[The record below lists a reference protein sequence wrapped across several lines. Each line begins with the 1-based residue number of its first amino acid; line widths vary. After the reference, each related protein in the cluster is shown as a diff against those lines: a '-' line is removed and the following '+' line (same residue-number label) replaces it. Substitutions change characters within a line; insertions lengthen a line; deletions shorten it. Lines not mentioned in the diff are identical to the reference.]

1 MCKVQ
6 KKKKEKSTQSYKSR
20 FLLMISSQGLSSE
33 YKQTGKA
40 MHYCWRESIEVHCN
54 TKTQMQSLSTDT
66 WGKKKCMYIFWG
78 ILKPLEPLICQS
90 SIQPVLCTIK
100 TNQVNRNKIKHNSFI
115 PLNMVTEQTCWQKA
129 ANTEGGGG
137 GPSLSISVIP
147 FLS

>member
-1 MCKVQ
+1 
-6 KKKKEKSTQSYKSR
+6 
-20 FLLMISSQGLSSE
+20 MISRQGLSSE

-137 GPSLSISVIP
+137 DRVCLLVRFHFSLSQPHSFAGSTPAGSIDTIDK
-147 FLS
+147 